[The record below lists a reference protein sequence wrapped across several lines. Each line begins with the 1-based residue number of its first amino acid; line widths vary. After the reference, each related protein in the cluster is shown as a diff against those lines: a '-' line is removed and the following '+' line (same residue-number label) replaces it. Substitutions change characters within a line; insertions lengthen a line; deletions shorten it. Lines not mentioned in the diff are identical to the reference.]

1 MMKKASLNY
10 RSVIPEA
17 RRVVI
22 KIGSRVLVQ
31 KTGRPDKR
39 RMRSL
44 IKDMAAI
51 QAAGHEVVVVTSG
64 AVGAGMEA
72 LGMKTRP
79 QTVPELQMAA
89 AIGQTRLMSCYDSL
103 FGKYGYKVGQV
114 LLTHSNFKHKVRQT
128 NARRTM
134 ESLIRNKVIP
144 IINENDVVA
153 DEEMRAVETM
163 GDNDY
168 LATLVVKLIRADLL
182 ILLTTVDGLR
192 EPAAQN
198 RTRRVK
204 YLESV
209 TRKTYALVNSHD
221 SHISKGGM
229 ATKLKAAATVAQAG
243 CCAVIANGRTTGVL
257 SHIMAGED
265 TGTLIL
271 ASTV

>member
-1 MMKKASLNY
+1 MKKSSIKY
-10 RSVIPEA
+10 RSVIHDA

-44 IKDMAAI
+44 IREIADI
-51 QAAGHEVVVVTSG
+51 QASGKEVVLVTSG

-72 LGMKTRP
+72 LGMKSRP
-79 QTVPELQMAA
+79 DSLPELQMAA
-89 AIGQTRLMSCYDSL
+89 AVGQTRLMSRYDEL
-103 FGKYGYKVGQV
+103 FGQKGCKVGQV
-114 LLTHSNFKHKVRQT
+114 LLTHSDFNHKIRLT
-128 NARRTM
+128 NAQRTM

-153 DEEMRAVETM
+153 DEEIKADLAL

-168 LATLVVKLIRADLL
+168 LASLVVKLIRADLL

-192 EPAAQN
+192 EPGSQG
-198 RTRRVK
+198 RTRRVR
-204 YLESV
+204 YLESIS
-209 TRKTYALVNSHD
+209 RNTYSLVKGKD

-229 ATKLKAAATVAQAG
+229 ATKLKAAAAVSKTG
-243 CCAVIANGRTTGVL
+243 CTAIIANGRQPNIL
-257 SHIMAGED
+257 ARIIAGED
-265 TGTLIL
+265 VGTLVV
-271 ASTV
+271 ASAL